1 MSRSL
6 KIAGLMVTVTPMT
19 STVLGWFFGVLWS
32 CGCLAAICVSFQ
44 RGCARRMAGAGW
56 DHLLSE
62 AAVTLAMYSTLV
74 APLMRSLGLALMVT
88 P

>member
-1 MSRSL
+1 
-6 KIAGLMVTVTPMT
+6 MT

-44 RGCARRMAGAGW
+44 RVRPPDGGRGV

-62 AAVTLAMYSTLV
+62 AVATLAMYSTLV